1 MVDNKGSGRGMV
13 VISLNK
19 TATKEFKELRK
30 RIAEKLNLKEEDV
43 SASLVIHELYRMY
56 MREKRE

>member
-1 MVDNKGSGRGMV
+1 VILMC

-30 RIAEKLNLKEEDV
+30 RIAEKLNLKEEDI

-56 MREKRE
+56 MSGKRE